1 MNKTTTTIL
10 TLATILAAACGP
22 LDTTATSPGPLD
34 TSTTTA
40 STTATATTAD
50 DSTGGDADSSTAG
63 STGGDADGDSSG
75 SDAGDAGASDSAS
88 TGADAP
94 GTSTGYASTTTA
106 DDTTSAPDGSSTTGD
121 PGTSTGSTG
130 PVGGDESTGGEA
142 STTGPNTGAVA
153 PLCFGDLCDADL
165 DLCAKGLICAHSPAT
180 WLATCA
186 SPGPCVLGEPCQ
198 IEAGLCGV
206 EPLTECREDLDSQI
220 NRCFVITC
228 EQDVD
233 CGAVGICDAGR
244 CYLI

>member
-1 MNKTTTTIL
+1 MNKTTIL

-94 GTSTGYASTTTA
+94 GTSTGYASTTTTTA
-106 DDTTSAPDGSSTTGD
+106 DGTTSAPGGSSTTGD

-142 STTGPNTGAVA
+142 STTGPNTGASA
-153 PLCFGDLCDADL
+153 PLCFGDPCDADL

-180 WLATCA
+180 WLATCV
-186 SPGPCVLGEPCQ
+186 SPGPCELGLPCV
-198 IEAGLCGV
+198 IEAGQCGDA
-206 EPLTECREDLDSQI
+206 PLTECRLDLD
-220 NRCFVITC
+220 NNEARCF
-228 EQDVD
+228 
-233 CGAVGICDAGR
+233 AVACDDDTPCSVGVCDDGR

>member
-1 MNKTTTTIL
+1 MNKTTIL

-106 DDTTSAPDGSSTTGD
+106 DGTTSAPGGSSTTGD

-142 STTGPNTGAVA
+142 STTGPNTGASA
-153 PLCFGDLCDADL
+153 PLCFGDPCDADL

-180 WLATCA
+180 WLATCV
-186 SPGPCVLGEPCQ
+186 SPGPCELGLPCV
-198 IEAGLCGV
+198 IEAGQCGDA
-206 EPLTECREDLDSQI
+206 PLTECRLDLD
-220 NRCFVITC
+220 NNEARCF
-228 EQDVD
+228 
-233 CGAVGICDAGR
+233 AVACDDDTPCSVGVCDDGR